1 MALALVAKIPV
12 HLHHLRIVLVD
23 DVSFYLLV
31 TMPVDRESWTKVPSS
46 S

>member
-1 MALALVAKIPV
+1 MALASVAKIPV
-12 HLHHLRIVLVD
+12 HLHRRIVLVD